1 MRSHLTWLTSGLIG
15 MGLVLAAPTVA
26 GAQDETVTPTTVT
39 PTTATPTTATLPELA
54 PGESP
59 GGLDQESGPMLT
71 LLIEDPSTETS
82 ATDVAPAGPV
92 VFDPVGSN
100 TMSNNSKTVLFL
112 VILTAVPS
120 LTIGTALWIQKDQAL
135 SRRSNR

>member
-1 MRSHLTWLTSGLIG
+1 MRSHLTWLTSGLIA

-26 GAQDETVTPTTVT
+26 GAQDETVTPTT
-39 PTTATPTTATLPELA
+39 AAETTATLPELA

-71 LLIEDPSTETS
+71 LLVEEPSTETS

-100 TMSNNSKTVLFL
+100 AISNNSKTVLFL
-112 VILTAVPS
+112 LILTAVPS
-120 LTIGTALWIQKDQAL
+120 LSLGTALWIHKDQAL
-135 SRRSNR
+135 VRRNSNR